1 MNRFAGKITTMA
13 VTREAYR
20 TYQQKAKEYLDRA
33 GIVLTGE
40 ETSNIE
46 IADLGLGEFEQTG
59 LALVT
64 YVNTERV
71 CAKELILL
79 PGQTCPQH
87 FHPPVEGKPGKEE
100 TFRCRWGEM
109 YLYVPGELTPNPK
122 ATPPPHRKHTYTVWH
137 EIILCPGDQYT
148 LPPETWHWFQG
159 GPEGAVV
166 SEFST
171 RSTDEN
177 DMFTDPDIQRAPEV
191 ID

>member
-1 MNRFAGKITTMA
+1 MAMTRADVEKYQAIT
-13 VTREAYR
+13 
-20 TYQQKAKEYLDRA
+20 KAYLDRA
-33 GIVLTGE
+33 GCVITDE
-40 ETSNIE
+40 ETARLE

-59 LALVT
+59 LGLLT
-64 YVNTERV
+64 YVNTDRV
-71 CAKELILL
+71 CAKELVLM

-100 TFRCRWGEM
+100 TFRCRWGEV
-109 YLYVPGELTPNPK
+109 YLYVPGEPTPNPK
-122 ATPPPHRKHTYTVWH
+122 AKPPQHRQHTYTVWH
-137 EIILCPGDQYT
+137 EIILRPGDQYT
-148 LPPETWHWFQG
+148 LLPETWHWFQG

-177 DMFTDPDIQRAPEV
+177 DQFTDSDISRLPEM